1 LLPLPPACFF
11 KSAIFFALCALRS
24 SQLGMNFAEFDFVYR
39 KQSASLYGEQC

>member
-1 LLPLPPACFF
+1 MLLFAMR
-11 KSAIFFALCALRS
+11 FALCALRS